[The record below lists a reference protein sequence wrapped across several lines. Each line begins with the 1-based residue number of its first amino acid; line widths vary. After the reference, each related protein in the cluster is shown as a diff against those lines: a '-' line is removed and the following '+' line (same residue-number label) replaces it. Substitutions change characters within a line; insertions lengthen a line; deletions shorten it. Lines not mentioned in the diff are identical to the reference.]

1 MRNMSTLP
9 YGALGL
15 CAVTALL
22 AACSNLGSSSSSVPS
37 AATTQSRVAGP
48 VSMVPIWLQPT
59 RGQRILHQLES
70 PAKKKKPPKGGVYVS
85 EFSGSDI
92 LGYPNPN
99 NNNGPPTCMVAAA
112 YINGFGVDPKG
123 ALIAPNGSPHTVYVY
138 HGPKLCE
145 ASSGSFADNYGQ
157 PADAASLS
165 ALTGTIIVG
174 NITTGTQST
183 GSVSICTLSGGCT
196 ANLTNA
202 SITGYGGGVA
212 LAKNGDCWMSAE
224 KQSFSSFVLVYW
236 KGCTGGGQV
245 ATGTKNTYY
254 GGLTIDNKG
263 NLISIDLSGSIYVYS
278 GCNPAC
284 TVVGGPFSTQGES
297 LFGGLNKESNQ
308 FVVGDYEDTQ
318 ADVYTYSPT
327 KITFSYDFDNGLT
340 SGDDSEGAAFS
351 PANKL

>member
-1 MRNMSTLP
+1 VRNTSTLP

-15 CAVTALL
+15 CAVAALL
-22 AACSNLGSSSSSVPS
+22 AACSSLGSSSSSFPS
-37 AATTQSRVAGP
+37 TDAEQSGVARV
-48 VSMVPIWLQPT
+48 VSMIPIWLQPT
-59 RGQRILHQLES
+59 RGQRILHELES
-70 PAKKKKPPKGGVYVS
+70 PAKKKKPPKGGFYVS
-85 EFSGSDI
+85 EFYGANI

-99 NNNGPPTCMVAAA
+99 DTNGPPTCMVAAA

-123 ALIAPNGSPHTVYVY
+123 ALIAPSGSARTVNVY

-145 ASSGSFADNYGQ
+145 PLSGSFADNFGQ

-165 ALTGTIIVG
+165 ALTSTIIVG
-174 NITTGTQST
+174 NITTGSQST
-183 GSVSICTLSGGCT
+183 GSVSICTLKGGCT

-202 SITGYGGGVA
+202 SITGFGGGVA

-224 KQSFSSFVLVYW
+224 KQSFSGFVLVYW
-236 KGCTGGGQV
+236 KGCAGGGQV

-263 NLISIDLSGSIYVYS
+263 NLISVDLSGSIYVYS

-284 TVVGGPFSTQGES
+284 TVVGGPFGTEGDS
-297 LFGGLNKESNQ
+297 LFGGLNKKADQ
-308 FVVGDYEDTQ
+308 FVVGDYADTQ